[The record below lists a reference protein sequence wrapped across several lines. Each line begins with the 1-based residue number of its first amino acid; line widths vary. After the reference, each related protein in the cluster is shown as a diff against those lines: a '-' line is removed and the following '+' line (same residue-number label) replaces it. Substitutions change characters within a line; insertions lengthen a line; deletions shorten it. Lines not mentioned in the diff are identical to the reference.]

1 MERRLEQDEKSKDEQ
16 DKKNEQKNESK
27 EVTKEAIEEEFGDKY
42 VVSAKIYDE
51 LADKLIG
58 TEGFIG
64 YPLMAFNKETKEFVL
79 LGTTQNGKLKE
90 AEMMRS
96 NSIVNVNQYNFDGS
110 IVRETTITGM
120 MYLPPQNKDAVSM
133 ELNEYGE
140 IEINKIVNARSEN
153 PQAIPIDTN
162 QTMPT
167 TNEIEEMKE
176 NGEGMEEIMEIIEE
190 MKNEDIIDDIEETE
204 VLEEISNNGKSVE
217 EDKEYLERIA
227 KKKEIEQESK
237 QEPEEDLD
245 RDDEDDGMPPM
256 ADPFNPNNR
265 SRW

>member
-1 MERRLEQDEKSKDEQ
+1 
-16 DKKNEQKNESK
+16 
-27 EVTKEAIEEEFGDKY
+27 
-42 VVSAKIYDE
+42 
-51 LADKLIG
+51 
-58 TEGFIG
+58 
-64 YPLMAFNKETKEFVL
+64 
-79 LGTTQNGKLKE
+79 
-90 AEMMRS
+90 
-96 NSIVNVNQYNFDGS
+96 
-110 IVRETTITGM
+110 
-120 MYLPPQNKDAVSM
+120 
-133 ELNEYGE
+133 
-140 IEINKIVNARSEN
+140 
-153 PQAIPIDTN
+153 
-162 QTMPT
+162 
-167 TNEIEEMKE
+167 
-176 NGEGMEEIMEIIEE
+176 MEIIEE